1 MKKILAIFLVLFL
14 ASGCDENTEMLS
26 CSSTT
31 TQNGIVTRTKYDVE
45 YMDDEVK
52 FVTITYDYS
61 STNDNDDVDGVN
73 VDTDGL
79 DEEENSA
86 GNNNARNAD
95 DVVDGVVGDAL
106 DTTIDGVRET
116 ILDIAGI
123 RINYEN
129 QLSTYDGIEG
139 FSYDVDVDSNT
150 QYKITYK
157 IDMDKISDTDLAQFN
172 VSRDFSEIQDN
183 YENMGYTCR

>member
-123 RINYEN
+123 RNNYEN

>member
-86 GNNNARNAD
+86 GNNNVRNAD

-123 RINYEN
+123 RNNYEN

-172 VSRDFSEIQDN
+172 VSRDFSKIQDN
-183 YENMGYTCR
+183 YKNMGYTCR